1 MSEEPFLGHVLVVDD
16 DRSLLTFIKGILS
29 KDYAVSTATSGE
41 EALHLL
47 RKEPVDLILLDIMM
61 PGMNGLEVCA
71 ILKANHATADIP
83 VMFLTG
89 MEDDSAEESAL
100 DAGAVDFIS
109 KPPKPRIVESR
120 VRLQMQNYLYLQFLE
135 KMLREKNTTIESLR
149 AQTRS
154 LLDSIGMSRPE

>member
-1 MSEEPFLGHVLVVDD
+1 
-16 DRSLLTFIKGILS
+16 
-29 KDYAVSTATSGE
+29 
-41 EALHLL
+41 
-47 RKEPVDLILLDIMM
+47 VDLILLDIMM